1 MATAASHPCTVIEA
15 LARHYPGRSV
25 YLDAVR
31 RDGSARS
38 LIVPAWLAPSGAA
51 VVAADDATKG

>member
-1 MATAASHPCTVIEA
+1 MATAASHPCTVIEPS
-15 LARHYPGRSV
+15 LATTLVGPST
-25 YLDAVR
+25 LTLSAETA
-31 RDGSARS
+31 ARS